1 MLGHMSTSRRG
12 IAIAALPGIV
22 MTALFYSL
30 ALHMHQSL
38 GGWPTSIGERGFPPA
53 LVTHSTVTG
62 VVFSVLLFSLFVLPI
77 PILVCLLT
85 QRWRRFTVYFAV
97 YAGVVLLGFVLTE
110 FAAPAQFL
118 YWWRD

>member
-1 MLGHMSTSRRG
+1 MSTSRTG
-12 IAIAALPGIV
+12 ITIAALPGLL
-22 MTALFYSL
+22 MLALFYSL

-53 LVTHSTVTG
+53 LVVHCAITVN
-62 VVFSVLLFSLFVLPI
+62 VFMVLFLSLFVLPI
-77 PILVCLLT
+77 PILVCLFVE
-85 QRWRRFTVYFAV
+85 RWRRFVIYFAV
-97 YAGVVLLGFVLTE
+97 YAGAFLLCFALTQ

>member
-1 MLGHMSTSRRG
+1 
-12 IAIAALPGIV
+12 
-22 MTALFYSL
+22 
-30 ALHMHQSL
+30 MHQSL

-53 LVTHSTVTG
+53 LVTHSTVTAD
-62 VVFSVLLFSLFVLPI
+62 VFSMLVLSLFVLPI

-85 QRWRRFTVYFAV
+85 ERWRRFTVYLAV
-97 YAGVVLLGFVLTE
+97 YAGVVLLGFVLTQ